1 MTDKQRFSS
10 VWDAIEDTP
19 QQAASM
25 RARSEL
31 MMNLTEVIR
40 ERGMT
45 QGDAAA
51 LFGVTQPR
59 ISDLMRGKINLFSL
73 DTLIDMAATAGMSP
87 TVKVSKPKLGG
98 PKRTRRTATH
108 AIAAA

>member
-1 MTDKQRFSS
+1 MTQRFSS

-19 QQAASM
+19 QQAACM

-31 MMNLTEVIR
+31 MMRLSEVIR
-40 ERGMT
+40 GSGMN
-45 QGDAAA
+45 QGDAAD

-59 ISDLMRGKINLFSL
+59 ISDLMRGKVNLFSL

-87 TVKVSKPKLGG
+87 VVKVSKP
-98 PKRTRRTATH
+98 RSSRRLVGRAKV
-108 AIAAA
+108 AEAA

>member
-1 MTDKQRFSS
+1 MADRQRFSS
-10 VWDAIEDTP
+10 VWDALADTP

-40 ERGMT
+40 EWGMN
-45 QGDAAA
+45 QGDAAI

-59 ISDLMRGKINLFSL
+59 MSDLMRGKINLFSL
-73 DTLIDMAATAGMSP
+73 DNLICMAATAGMSP
-87 TVKVSKPKLGG
+87 TVKVSKPRAARH
-98 PKRTRRTATH
+98 KRGKRM
-108 AIAAA
+108 AAPLLPA

>member
-1 MTDKQRFSS
+1 MTQRFSS

-19 QQAASM
+19 QQAACM

-31 MMNLTEVIR
+31 MMRLSEVIR
-40 ERGMT
+40 GRGMN
-45 QGDAAA
+45 QGDAAE

-59 ISDLMRGKINLFSL
+59 ISDLMRGKVNLFSL

-87 TVKVSKPKLGG
+87 VVKVSKPRSARRPVRR
-98 PKRTRRTATH
+98 PKVAE
-108 AIAAA
+108 AA

>member
-1 MTDKQRFSS
+1 MTQRFSS

-19 QQAASM
+19 QQAACM

-31 MMNLTEVIR
+31 MMSLSEVIR
-40 ERGMT
+40 GRGMN
-45 QGDAAA
+45 QGEAAE

-73 DTLIDMAATAGMSP
+73 DTLIDMAAAAGMCP
-87 TVKVSKPKLGG
+87 TVKVTMPKAKPRKHA
-98 PKRTRRTATH
+98 RRELE
-108 AIAAA
+108 AA